1 MEETQTTIATT
12 TTSPAADPAAVEQP
26 SAEQVETKPE
36 AAQTESPTA
45 ADIEKMIQRAVDRA
59 TNKLG
64 NDNKNL
70 RSELEKERRK
80 NLSDKEIKDL
90 ELQEKEKQIADR
102 ERALTEKEN
111 RLFAIKAIKEAGL
124 DDGSDASLAIVDF
137 VIGEDEET
145 TTERVKT
152 FSALIERIVKVR
164 VDGVFKANGRTPGV
178 GSETAANAG
187 GQNDSLAVR
196 MARNTASANKAAQ
209 TVLDHYIGGKN

>member
-1 MEETQTTIATT
+1 MAETQTTVATT

-26 SAEQVETKPE
+26 AEQVENTTE
-36 AAQTESPTA
+36 TAQAESHTA

-145 TTERVKT
+145 TTERVKA
-152 FSALIERIVKVR
+152 FSALVDRIVKVR

-178 GSETAANAG
+178 GSDTAANAG